1 MKAENILKT
10 KSYDFARRI
19 IKLVKY
25 LNLEKKE
32 FVLAKQILRS
42 GTAIGALIREG
53 EYAQSK
59 PDFISKLSIALKEAN
74 ETDYWLNL
82 LKDED
87 FIAPENFTSIQND
100 CIELIKLL
108 TATIKTTKQNLNTPN
123 HRNLVKRL

>member
-1 MKAENILKT
+1 MKKENILKI

-59 PDFISKLSIALKEAN
+59 SDFISKLSIALKEAN

-87 FIAPENFTSIQND
+87 FIAPENFENIQKD
-100 CIELIKLL
+100 CIELLKLL
-108 TATIKTTKQNLNTPN
+108 TATIKTTKQNLT
-123 HRNLVKRL
+123 K

>member
-1 MKAENILKT
+1 MKKYQYMKKENILKI

-59 PDFISKLSIALKEAN
+59 SDFISKLSIALKEAN

-87 FIAPENFTSIQND
+87 FIAPENFENIQKD
-100 CIELIKLL
+100 CIELLKLL
-108 TATIKTTKQNLNTPN
+108 TATIKTTKQNLT
-123 HRNLVKRL
+123 K